1 MILAKRSFGE
11 ERKRELT
18 EKLPKIIEE
27 LKKLNPYKIFLFG
40 SLARGDVGGWSDID
54 LLVIAEDLPE
64 RFLDRFT
71 LVCESLDL
79 PGEVDVLL
87 YTPEEIERMREGNP
101 FIKRALREGVL
112 LYERELSRDSS

>member
-1 MILAKRSFGE
+1 MILAKRGLGE

-27 LKKLNPYKIFLFG
+27 LKKLNPFKIILFG
-40 SLARGDVGGWSDID
+40 SLARGDVGRWSDVD

-87 YTPEEIERMREGNP
+87 YTPEEIERMREGNT
-101 FIKRALREGVL
+101 FIKRTLREEVL
-112 LYERELSRDSS
+112 LYEREPSRDSS

>member
-1 MILAKRSFGE
+1 MILAKRGLGE

-27 LKKLNPYKIFLFG
+27 LKKLNPFKIILFG
-40 SLARGDVGGWSDID
+40 SLARGDIGRWSDVD

-87 YTPEEIERMREGNP
+87 YTPEEIERMREGNT
-101 FIKRALREGVL
+101 FIKRTLREEVL
-112 LYERELSRDSS
+112 LYEREPSRDSS